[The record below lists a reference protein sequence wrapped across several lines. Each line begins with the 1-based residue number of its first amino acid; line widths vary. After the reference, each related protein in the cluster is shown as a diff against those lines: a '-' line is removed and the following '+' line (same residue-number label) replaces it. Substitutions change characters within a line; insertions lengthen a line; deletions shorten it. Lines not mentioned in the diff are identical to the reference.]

1 MKLLKCFLEEIKIF
15 FILIG
20 VTVLSSFLTWVGW
33 GSFVAYAHSGI
44 IPMIS
49 CGIVAGAYSFIILA
63 MAILYIK
70 KSLQR
75 ARMTYNKIS
84 TK

>member
-1 MKLLKCFLEEIKIF
+1 MMFKYFLYEIRGLLII
-15 FILIG
+15 IS
-20 VTVLSSFLTWVGW
+20 VASLSSFLTRVGW
-33 GSFVAYAHSGI
+33 DSFVVYAHSGI

-63 MAILYIK
+63 TAILYIK

-75 ARMTYNKIS
+75 AIITYNKIS